1 MINFSRVEW
10 IKIRVDKLL
19 PVEQISPETIF
30 VNEVLL
36 EPSRAHSLKYYLTT

>member
-1 MINFSRVEW
+1 MIDFSRVEW

-19 PVEQISPETIF
+19 PVEQISPLTVF

-36 EPSRAHSLKYYLTT
+36 EPSHAHSLRYYLTA